1 MTEPSSGTCS
11 GVSTGVTQCIVAGG
25 STIDVTWSLSNQ
37 ESLNG
42 YDLEI
47 RWNSSAL
54 TLLSASQLFPDT
66 GIAEPWLVE
75 PSDPDASSAVAIS
88 LVAMPTTSLFR
99 LSFEVASNALGGK
112 QDLWWFPNGSGL
124 SPGSVVLEN
133 SDGAGLD
140 IRTVEVPALGWLG
153 WGILGAT
160 LAWPAAARLR
170 RRASPGRP

>member
-11 GVSTGVTQCIVAGG
+11 GVSTGVTQCIVEGG
-25 STIDVTWSLSNQ
+25 STIEVTWSLSNQ

-42 YDLEI
+42 YDLEV
-47 RWNSSAL
+47 RWNASAL
-54 TLLSASQLFPDT
+54 TLQSASQLFPDT

-75 PSDPDASSAVAIS
+75 PSDPNASSAVAIS
-88 LVAMPTTSLFR
+88 LVASPTTSLFR
-99 LSFEVASNALGGK
+99 LSFDVAINVPDGDS
-112 QDLWWFPNGSGL
+112 DVFWFPNGNGL

-140 IRTVEVPALGWLG
+140 IRTAEVPALGWPG

-170 RRASPGRP
+170 RRASTGRP